1 MPIAG
6 DPRNARRRDIL
17 SVTTVELCDADLSV
31 GTDETKKAR
40 GAGGGERSRC
50 VITPRDAR
58 PVRVPNV
65 HSSQCDAH
73 TFISR
78 NPAQPASQA
87 NRKSFLFLWY
97 TFSVTKAVEWQRG
110 FSLAGGYRF
119 VTTHKYLSARRR
131 AHLNDLTYLQEQ
143 ELRCPCGCANSLP
156 CAHTRTWFTMRK

>member
-1 MPIAG
+1 M
-6 DPRNARRRDIL
+6 
-17 SVTTVELCDADLSV
+17 
-31 GTDETKKAR
+31 
-40 GAGGGERSRC
+40 RC
-50 VITPRDAR
+50 VITPSDAR

-131 AHLNDLTYLQEQ
+131 EHLNDLTLKDKSYDTHAVHVQIVCRALTHVLVSRYEAITT
-143 ELRCPCGCANSLP
+143 C
-156 CAHTRTWFTMRK
+156 